1 MSNSGKVSIKLRKIF
16 SSKYLKYLIVFVVF
30 AVFVAFFDNH
40 SLIHRWETHK
50 KIVEMEKE
58 LKFYQDEIKATKQK
72 KNEIQSNNEN
82 LEKFAREHYYMKKE
96 SEDIFIIK
104 E

>member
-1 MSNSGKVSIKLRKIF
+1 MSSFGQKIKKYRKIF
-16 SSKYLKYLIVFVVF
+16 FSKYLVVFIIF
-30 AVFVAFFDNH
+30 AVFVTFFDEH
-40 SLIHRWETHK
+40 SLIHRWETHQ
-50 KIVEMEKE
+50 KIVQLEKE
-58 LKFYQDEIKATKQK
+58 LKFYKEEIKVTRQK
-72 KNEIQSNNEN
+72 KNELKSNKEN